1 MNQFK
6 TDIKVEGKDFQEFMA
21 DLLERN
27 DKKQVEIEVT
37 KQNVAIIKQ
46 MNNHSRILLD
56 AAKYELKKLQAE
68 KSLN

>member
-68 KSLN
+68 KTLN